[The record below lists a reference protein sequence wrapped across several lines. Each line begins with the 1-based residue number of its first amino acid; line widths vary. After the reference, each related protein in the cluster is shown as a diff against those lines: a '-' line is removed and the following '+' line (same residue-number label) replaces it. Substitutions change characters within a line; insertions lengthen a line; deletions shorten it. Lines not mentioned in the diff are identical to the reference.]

1 MGSRWMGAVIV
12 LFWLSTMTWLVESKV
27 LPPLKRGDPPDYHS
41 MYSDDPF
48 EEDPVG
54 WDMMLNGKP
63 IGWAVSRFVK
73 FANGT
78 SRAYHTTNLNSHI
91 HFDRIPVQELSP
103 AWMKVLWHS
112 AAGAIDDMKMD
123 ARSVLTIDSLGHLAK
138 FSSSLRVAGMRDSIK
153 INGEVHASLLKVIV
167 EAGQFRDQFET
178 YLPSDALVADE
189 LSPQSRMTGLHVGQ
203 EWTVPVFSPLR
214 PPNTPIEILQ
224 ARVEKSDPLV
234 WEDRAVPVCQV
245 IYRSDSG
252 SAMSSGREP
261 RTKLWI
267 DDTGAVLRQEVSVLG
282 SKLVFARMSAQ
293 RSAELAAA
301 TEDAELRRQRAW
313 KLNR

>member
-12 LFWLSTMTWLVESKV
+12 LFWLSTMGWLVESKV
-27 LPPLKRGDPPDYHS
+27 LPPLKRGDPPDYRS

-63 IGWAVSRFVK
+63 IGWAVNWSRK
-73 FANGT
+73 LANGT
-78 SRAYHTTNLNSHI
+78 SRSYHTTDLDSHI

-103 AWMKVLWHS
+103 AWMKVLWR
-112 AAGAIDDMKMD
+112 APPETTDDTKMD
-123 ARSVLTIDSLGHLAK
+123 VHSRLSIDSLGHLANFK
-138 FSSSLRVAGMRDSIK
+138 SSLKIAGMRDSIK
-153 INGEVHASLLKVIV
+153 INGDVHASMLKVTV
-167 EAGQFRDQFET
+167 EAGHFQDRFET
-178 YLPSDALVADE
+178 YLPSDALVTDE
-189 LSPQSRMTGLHVGQ
+189 LSPQSRMTGLRVGQ

-214 PPNTPIEILQ
+214 PPNAPIEILQ

-252 SAMSSGREP
+252 SAMSSSREP
-261 RTKLWI
+261 RTKLWV
-267 DDTGAVLRQEVSVLG
+267 DENGAVLRQEVSVLG
-282 SKLVFARMSAQ
+282 SKFVFARMSTE
-293 RSAELAAA
+293 RSAELAKA
-301 TEDAELRRQRAW
+301 TQDEVRRQRAW
-313 KLNR
+313 GQRP

>member
-1 MGSRWMGAVIV
+1 MGSRWTGAVIV
-12 LFWLSTMTWLVESKV
+12 LFWLSTMGWLVESKV
-27 LPPLKRGDPPDYHS
+27 LPPLKRGDPPDYRS

-63 IGWAVSRFVK
+63 IGWAVSRLAK
-73 FANGT
+73 YANGT

-91 HFDRIPVQELSP
+91 HFDRIPVQDLSP
-103 AWMKVLWHS
+103 AWMKALWRS
-112 AAGAIDDMKMD
+112 TAAPSDEMKMD
-123 ARSVLTIDSLGHLAK
+123 AHSNLEIDSLGHLAR
-138 FSSSLRVAGMRDSIK
+138 FSSALRVAGMRDSIK
-153 INGEVHASLLKVIV
+153 INGEVHASLLKVTV
-167 EAGQFRDQFET
+167 EAGQFRDHFET

-189 LSPQSRMTGLHVGQ
+189 LSPQSRMTGLRVGQ

-214 PPNTPIEILQ
+214 PPNTPVEILQ

-252 SAMSSGREP
+252 SAMSSSREP
-261 RTKLWI
+261 RAKLWV
-267 DDTGAVLRQEVSVLG
+267 DDKGAVLRQEVSVLG
-282 SKLVFARMSAQ
+282 SRLVFSRMSAQ
-293 RSAELAAA
+293 RSADLPKASE
-301 TEDAELRRQRAW
+301 EEKRRQRAW
-313 KLNR
+313 GQSQ

>member
-27 LPPLKRGDPPDYHS
+27 LPPLKRGNPPDYHS

-54 WDMMLNGKP
+54 WDMLLNGKP
-63 IGWAVSRFVK
+63 IGWAVSRFIK
-73 FANGT
+73 LANGT
-78 SRAYHTTNLNSHI
+78 SGAYHTTNLHSQI

-103 AWMKVLWHS
+103 AWMKVLWRS
-112 AAGAIDDMKMD
+112 PPEAIDDMKMD
-123 ARSVLTIDSLGHLAK
+123 ARSDLTIDSLGHLAE
-138 FSSSLRVAGMRDSIK
+138 FSSSLRIVGMRDSIK
-153 INGEVHASLLKVIV
+153 INGKVYASMLKVNV
-167 EAGQFRDQFET
+167 EAGQFRDHFET
-178 YLPSDALVADE
+178 YLPSDSLVADE
-189 LSPQSRMTGLHVGQ
+189 LSPQSRITGLHVGQ

-214 PPNTPIEILQ
+214 PPNTPVEILQ

-267 DDTGAVLRQEVSVLG
+267 DNSGAVLRQEVTVLG
-282 SKLVFARMSAQ
+282 SKLVFARMSPQ
-293 RSAELAAA
+293 RSAVLAAA